1 MFDLRKLIDNQDI
14 NQLLLLIEFI
24 LCIVLK
30 CQNSAD
36 LCSRF
41 LDLEA
46 SAMEDIKRL
55 IDSSQIEVSEYQG
68 SEFGESFINNNG
80 VPSFAPGMVDKLEV
94 EEGKRRKLEIQM
106 IEMEEEAA
114 E

>member
-1 MFDLRKLIDNQDI
+1 MFSQMDLWFQQNQGDNSNSTRSFRPDIIDLKKLIDSQDI
-14 NQLLLLIEFI
+14 NQLLVLVEFI

-55 IDSSQIEVSEYQG
+55 IDSSQVEVSEY
-68 SEFGESFINNNG
+68 
-80 VPSFAPGMVDKLEV
+80 
-94 EEGKRRKLEIQM
+94 
-106 IEMEEEAA
+106 
-114 E
+114 